1 MFKWDLDWL
10 SDIIYYLSDIYATFK
25 WDIDWLI
32 DIRLIEWDIE
42 WLIEWDIEW
51 LIEWDHIL
59 FEWDL

>member
-10 SDIIYYLSDIYATFK
+10 SDIIYYLSDIYDIFK

-42 WLIEWDIEW
+42 WM
-51 LIEWDHIL
+51 IEWDHIL

>member
-1 MFKWDLDWL
+1 MCKWDLDWL
-10 SDIIYYLSDIYATFK
+10 SDIIYCLSNIYGIFK

-42 WLIEWDIEW
+42 WLIEWD
-51 LIEWDHIL
+51 HVL